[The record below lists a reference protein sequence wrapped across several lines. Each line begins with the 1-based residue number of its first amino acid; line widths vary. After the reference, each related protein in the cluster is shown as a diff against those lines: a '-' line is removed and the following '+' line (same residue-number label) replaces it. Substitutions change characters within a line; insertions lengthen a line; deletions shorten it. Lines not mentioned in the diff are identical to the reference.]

1 MSLVE
6 LKERLELQKKFMEHY
21 ILSKKEDNILKNSQK
36 VEDLVD
42 KAKMISFERDKQRN
56 QKEIE

>member
-1 MSLVE
+1 
-6 LKERLELQKKFMEHY
+6 MEHY

-56 QKEIE
+56 QKEIERKNKLLQVLMI